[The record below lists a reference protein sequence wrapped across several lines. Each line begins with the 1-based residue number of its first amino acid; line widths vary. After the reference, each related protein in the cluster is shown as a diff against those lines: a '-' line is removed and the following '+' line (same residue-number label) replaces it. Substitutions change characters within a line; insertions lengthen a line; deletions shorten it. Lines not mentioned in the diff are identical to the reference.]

1 MNDYNSSKANIITE
15 KNENGTDI
23 LCNLI
28 YTKESIIILIKENN
42 YVLSFEQN
50 TEGIENSKWIVVKYL
65 DKDQVL
71 YIKSFNIRVIV

>member
-1 MNDYNSSKANIITE
+1 M
-15 KNENGTDI
+15 DI